1 MSVIIP
7 ITTFTVNGDL
17 EVIGRVVAP
26 VVDITAEITECE
38 KRA

>member
-1 MSVIIP
+1 MSIIIP
-7 ITTFTVNGDL
+7 ITSFTSTGEL

-26 VVDITAEITECE
+26 VVDIDAQVEECE